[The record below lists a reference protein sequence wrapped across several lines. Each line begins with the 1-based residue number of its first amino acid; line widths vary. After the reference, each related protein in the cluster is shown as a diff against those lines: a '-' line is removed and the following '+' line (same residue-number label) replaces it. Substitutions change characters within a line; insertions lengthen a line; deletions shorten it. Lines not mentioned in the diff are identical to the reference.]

1 LPIFDIPLEALKC
14 YLPERSEPNDFRAFW
29 ADTLAATREHPLDPM
44 VTPDDVDLPLVE
56 VYDLSFAG
64 FDGQRV
70 RGWYLR
76 PRHCN
81 GPLPCVV
88 HFLGYG
94 DGRGTPLEWLTW
106 PAAGYA
112 LIVMDTR
119 GQGARARRAG
129 ATGDSWGSESPHVE
143 GFLTQGIL
151 DPADYYYR
159 RVFTDA
165 VRAVE
170 VAHTLEG
177 IDRSRVAVEG
187 TSQGGGIALAAA
199 ALADGLSAAMLNVP
213 FLCHFTRAIEMTDR
227 APYAELLSF
236 LRSQRDLADRALET
250 LRYFDGMNMAASS
263 TVPSLFSVA
272 LMDPI
277 CPPSTVFAAY
287 NHYAGA
293 KEIDVFPYNEHEGGG
308 VHQDAR
314 QIRWLRDHWS

>member
-1 LPIFDIPLEALKC
+1 MYDLPLDTLQH
-14 YLPERSEPNDFRAFW
+14 YLPERHEPDDFRAFW
-29 ADTLAATREHPLDPM
+29 ANTLATTREHPLDALM
-44 VTPDDVDLPLVE
+44 TDHDVDLPLVE
-56 VYDLSFAG
+56 VHDLSFAG
-64 FDGQRV
+64 FEGQRV

-76 PRHCN
+76 PRRSD
-81 GPLPCVV
+81 GALPCVV

-112 LIVMDTR
+112 VIVMDTR

-129 ATGDSWGSESPHVE
+129 ATGDTAGSESPQVE
-143 GFLTQGIL
+143 GFLTKGIL

-170 VAHTLEG
+170 VANTLPG
-177 IDRSRVAVEG
+177 IDRSRIAVEG

-199 ALADGLSAAMLNVP
+199 ALADGVSAAMLNVP
-213 FLCHFTRAIEMTDR
+213 FLCHFTRAIEITDR
-227 APYAELLSF
+227 APYAELLGF
-236 LRSQRDLADRALET
+236 LRTQRDLADRALET

-277 CPPSTVFAAY
+277 CPPSTVYAAY

-293 KEIDVFPYNEHEGGG
+293 KEMNVFPYNEHEGGG

-314 QIRWLRDHWS
+314 QIRWLRDHWA

>member
-1 LPIFDIPLEALKC
+1 MYDLSLDALQH
-14 YLPERSEPNDFRAFW
+14 YLPERNEPNDFCAFW
-29 ADTLAATREHPLDPM
+29 ADTLAATREHPLDAL
-44 VTPDDVDLPLVE
+44 VTDHDVDLPLVE
-56 VYDLSFAG
+56 AYDLSFAG

-76 PRHCN
+76 PRRGD

-94 DGRGTPLEWLTW
+94 DGRGSPLEWLTW

-112 LIVMDTR
+112 VIVMDTR
-119 GQGARARRAG
+119 GQGARTRRAG
-129 ATGDSWGSESPHVE
+129 ATGDSGGSQSPHVE
-143 GFLTQGIL
+143 GFLTKGIL

-177 IDRSRVAVEG
+177 IDRSRIAVEG

-199 ALADGLSAAMLNVP
+199 ALADGVSAAMLNVP
-213 FLCHFTRAIEMTDR
+213 FLCHFSRAIEITDR
-227 APYAELLSF
+227 GPYAELLSF
-236 LRSQRDLADRALET
+236 LRTQRDLADRALET

-277 CPPSTVFAAY
+277 CPPSTVYAAY

-293 KEIDVFPYNEHEGGG
+293 KEMNIFPYNEHEGGG
-308 VHQDAR
+308 VHQDVR
-314 QIRWLRDHWS
+314 QIRWIRNHWA

>member
-1 LPIFDIPLEALKC
+1 MPIYDLPLDALQH
-14 YLPERSEPNDFRAFW
+14 YLPERNEPDDFSEFW
-29 ADTLAATREHPLDPM
+29 AHTLAATREHPLDVLVAPH
-44 VTPDDVDLPLVE
+44 DLDLPLVE
-56 VYDLSFAG
+56 VSDLSFAG

-70 RGWYLR
+70 HGWYLR
-76 PRHCN
+76 PRRID

-112 LIVMDTR
+112 VIVMDTR
-119 GQGARARRAG
+119 GQGARSRRAG
-129 ATGDSWGSESPHVE
+129 ATGDSAGSESPYVE
-143 GFLTQGIL
+143 GFLTKGIL

-170 VAHTLEG
+170 VAHALGG
-177 IDRSRVAVEG
+177 IDRARIAVEG
-187 TSQGGGIALAAA
+187 ASQGGGIALAAA
-199 ALADGLSAAMLNVP
+199 ALADGVSAAMLNVP
-213 FLCHFTRAIEMTDR
+213 FLCHFSRAIEMTDNG
-227 APYAELLSF
+227 PYAELLGF
-236 LRSQRDLADRALET
+236 LRTQRDVADRAMET
-250 LRYFDGMNMAASS
+250 LRYFDGMNLAASS
-263 TVPSLFSVA
+263 SVPSLFSVA

-308 VHQDAR
+308 VHQDTR
-314 QIRWLRDHWS
+314 QIRWLRDLWA